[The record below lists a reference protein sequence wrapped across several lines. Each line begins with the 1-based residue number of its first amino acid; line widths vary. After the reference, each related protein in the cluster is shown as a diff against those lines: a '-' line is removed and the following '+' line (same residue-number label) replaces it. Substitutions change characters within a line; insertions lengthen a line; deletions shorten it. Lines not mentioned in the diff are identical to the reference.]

1 MSKSI
6 KFVPGHDDVLRILA
20 VPFGGML
27 PGGKDFD
34 GEFFSPK
41 TDLCLDWFPHNRPL
55 LYDHGMDAKTA
66 VSVIGRVDST
76 TATKDDDGWWV
87 TAQLERSSSYHGLIR
102 ELINHDALY
111 ASSGAMP
118 HLTQKSKSGEILRW
132 PWVELSLTPT
142 PANALA
148 RVEPGEAR
156 KHYTAAG
163 LELPANWDTGARM
176 GKAGRVLSSANE
188 GRIRHAL
195 DDLQAVVDSLTKA
208 AT

>member
-1 MSKSI
+1 MGRAI
-6 KFVPGHDDVLRILA
+6 KLLADDTLRILA
-20 VPFGGML
+20 VPFGGHM

-34 GEFFSPK
+34 GEFFSPR

-55 LYDHGMDAKTA
+55 LYDHGMDAKTT
-66 VSVIGRVDST
+66 VGVIGRVDST

-87 TAQLERSSSYHGLIR
+87 TAQLDRSASYHGLIR

-208 AT
+208 TT